1 VVGELPAR
9 IAAAMRPENVNHPQF
24 GPFIKGL
31 EYAVATRFV
40 QEDQQRDVL
49 INAIDRIR
57 LQNQPVAASIAQA
70 AAEEQQLLD
79 RFYRG

>member
-1 VVGELPAR
+1 
-9 IAAAMRPENVNHPQF
+9 
-24 GPFIKGL
+24 
-31 EYAVATRFV
+31 V

-57 LQNQPVAASIAQA
+57 LQNQAVAASVAQA
-70 AAEEQQLLD
+70 ATEEQTLLD